1 LTLALAQAGEQAVT
15 FEVGFVAMTRPLKV
29 LFVICGVAEL
39 DRGLCLR
46 LHRLEARGVGLWG
59 RMFER
64 RIRSR
69 VARYEGRTFDLTLP
83 SLEGV
88 RVHEVVLH
96 VGDPLCL
103 EAEFTR

>member
-1 LTLALAQAGEQAVT
+1 
-15 FEVGFVAMTRPLKV
+15 
-29 LFVICGVAEL
+29 
-39 DRGLCLR
+39 
-46 LHRLEARGVGLWG
+46 
-59 RMFER
+59 MFER